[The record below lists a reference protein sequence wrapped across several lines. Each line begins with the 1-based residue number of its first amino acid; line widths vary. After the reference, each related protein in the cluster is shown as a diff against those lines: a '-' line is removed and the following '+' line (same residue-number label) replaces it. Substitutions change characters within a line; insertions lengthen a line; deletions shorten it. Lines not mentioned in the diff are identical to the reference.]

1 MYDWEEITYD
11 ENDNEVI
18 VEIMYDTEWD
28 DGDSSTGC
36 SSGYMINIESV
47 TDVKTGKPYDYNDY
61 QLRNWTETI
70 QEQHN

>member
-11 ENDNEVI
+11 ENDNEVT

-28 DGDSSTGC
+28 DGDRSTGC
-36 SSGYMINIESV
+36 TSGYMIHIASV
-47 TDVKTGKPYDYNDY
+47 TDVKTKKPYDYNDY
-61 QLRNWTETI
+61 QFKAWTETI